1 MDAFKHVGV
10 RPTLSIN
17 AKVCETRPRVT
28 QAALDAGWEFMAHC
42 YEQIP
47 IQKIPDER
55 AMMQQTLDVLTR
67 FTGTRP
73 QGWLGPGRSQTLET
87 PDLIKELGM
96 SWFGDWVLDDQ
107 PQYVHT
113 QHGPLVSVPYTIE
126 LNDINIMLTSH
137 ERSDAMLLR
146 TQDAFERL
154 YAESAQGARIMAFG
168 VHPYISGAAHRIRYF
183 EMMLEFLAK
192 QPGVVFWNGS
202 QISQWFQQAN
212 PLPAP

>member
-1 MDAFKHVGV
+1 
-10 RPTLSIN
+10 L
-17 AKVCETRPRVT
+17 
-28 QAALDAGWEFMAHC
+28 Q
-42 YEQIP
+42 
-47 IQKIPDER
+47 
-55 AMMQQTLDVLTR
+55 
-67 FTGTRP
+67 
-73 QGWLGPGRSQTLET
+73 T

-146 TQDAFERL
+146 TKDAFKRL
-154 YAESAQGARIMAFG
+154 YAESAQSARIMAFG
-168 VHPYISGAAHRIRYF
+168 VHPYISGASHRIEYF
-183 EMMLEFLAK
+183 EMMLEFLAS
-192 QPGVVFWNGS
+192 QPGVVFWNGA